1 MTAAPPEPVS
11 GATALGTSSSE
22 GSPGSSR
29 RTAWSLTGLL
39 VGLYVLSASDKAVF
53 GLIAQPLHDEIGLSS
68 SQIGF
73 TGSAFFLA
81 YAAGSFFTGPLNR
94 MMALKWSIAILAIAW
109 GAVMLPLVL
118 WATFTVL
125 LLSRVALG
133 ITEGPISALLHTAA
147 YSWHAPAR
155 RGLPGALITSGS
167 AIAKMLVV
175 PALAVVLVN
184 YGWRATI
191 IVLAGATVVW
201 SIPWLMTWRPGPHLA
216 TGEQQQIAETVTVP
230 WRRILTTRTFVGCMF
245 VAISAYV
252 LITVVLTWLPSY
264 FEIGLGYSRLQAGS
278 MFAVP
283 SVVGLVTLIGG
294 SLLSDRAVAR
304 GVSIRLVR
312 IILPCAGVIV
322 SGVLLMSLPW
332 LGSAPLAVAAVSLA
346 YGLVIAIFPL
356 INTAIVETCPPAQI
370 AGTLGAF
377 LAIQAIG
384 GVIGP
389 WATGFILDSAASK
402 VDGFTTAFQLIGL
415 ATAVCAVVAIIVVD
429 PVRDRLSPSGRPSL
443 PDERGK

>member
-1 MTAAPPEPVS
+1 VTAAPSEPTSAGVSAPEMP
-11 GATALGTSSSE
+11 
-22 GSPGSSR
+22 SPSPDYPR
-29 RTAWSLTGLL
+29 RTAWGLTGLL

-53 GLIAQPLHDEIGLSS
+53 GLIAQPLREEIGLSS
-68 SQIGF
+68 AQIGF

-81 YAAGSFFTGPLNR
+81 YAVGGFFTGPLNR
-94 MMALKWSIAILAIAW
+94 MMVLKWSIAILAISW
-109 GAVMLPLVL
+109 GAVMLPIVL

-133 ITEGPISALLHTAA
+133 VTEGPISALLHTAA

-175 PALAVVLVN
+175 PVLAVVLAN

-201 SIPWLMTWRPGPHLA
+201 CVPWLTTWRPGPYLA
-216 TGEQQQIAETVTVP
+216 AGKHHQIADGDAESGTVP
-230 WRRILTTRTFVGCMF
+230 WRRILTTRTFVGCAL
-245 VAISAYV
+245 VAISAYI

-264 FEIGLGYSRLQAGS
+264 FETGLGYSRLQAGT

-312 IILPCAGVIV
+312 VILPCAGVII

-332 LGSAPLAVAAVSLA
+332 LDSAPLAAAAVSLA

-377 LAIQAIG
+377 LAIQAVG

-389 WATGFILDSAASK
+389 WATGLILDATASK
-402 VDGFTTAFQLIGL
+402 VDGFTIAFQLIGL
-415 ATAVCAVVAIIVVD
+415 VAAICAVVAILVVD
-429 PVRDRLSPSGRPSL
+429 PVRDRLSPSQ
-443 PDERGK
+443 